1 MQNISNTKS
10 GTPQSQTH
18 QNPLAEEAY
27 IRLSTLYAGTTISG
41 DQAVIMADIAEQI
54 LMSCERKGNKL
65 RLPGQGT
72 PEALLSIQKE
82 LETKTAAAM
91 ALRRFAEETLQKGGE
106 PNKTPE

>member
-27 IRLSTLYAGTTISG
+27 TRLRTLYAGTPMSKE
-41 DQAVIMADIAEQI
+41 QALIIADIAEQI

-72 PEALLSIQKE
+72 PEALLSIRQE
-82 LETKTAAAM
+82 LEAKTAVAV
-91 ALRRFAEETLQKGGE
+91 ALRKFAEEVLQEGGE
-106 PNKTPE
+106 LNKTPE

>member
-1 MQNISNTKS
+1 MSTIIEANRNIPRS
-10 GTPQSQTH
+10 QSH

-27 IRLSTLYAGTTISG
+27 TRLRTLYAGTPMSKE
-41 DQAVIMADIAEQI
+41 QALIIADIAEQI

-65 RLPGQGT
+65 RIPGQGA

-91 ALRRFAEETLQKGGE
+91 ALQRFAEEALQKGGE
-106 PNKTPE
+106 LNKTQK